1 MSPPTT
7 PLVRSL
13 TFSEEGSSHCL
24 AQFAKEAGVMKGKLQ
39 LANGQFEKRKSP
51 PGQKWRDRKGERER
65 VKGSVCVCVFWGFC
79 FGGGTNT

>member
-51 PGQKWRDRKGERER
+51 PGQKWRDREGERKR
-65 VKGSVCVCVFWGFC
+65 VKGSVCVCFGVFVL
-79 FGGGTNT
+79 GGTNT